1 MYSLLSRLGLSAI
14 TELKNAFCLYIKNV
28 ASLLIHDNTREKV
41 VVKELLTMKEKV
53 IVLEY
58 FAVSL
63 SMCMTYSVVSFL
75 YFFISLFLFIIILF
89 FLSFFFFFEI

>member
-1 MYSLLSRLGLSAI
+1 MKEDRFADLSLMYSLLSRLGLSAI

-28 ASLLIHDNTREKV
+28 ASLLIHDTTREKV

-53 IVLEY
+53 CVLIVLEY

-63 SMCMTYSVVSFL
+63 NVHDLLCSR
-75 YFFISLFLFIIILF
+75 
-89 FLSFFFFFEI
+89 LSFSF